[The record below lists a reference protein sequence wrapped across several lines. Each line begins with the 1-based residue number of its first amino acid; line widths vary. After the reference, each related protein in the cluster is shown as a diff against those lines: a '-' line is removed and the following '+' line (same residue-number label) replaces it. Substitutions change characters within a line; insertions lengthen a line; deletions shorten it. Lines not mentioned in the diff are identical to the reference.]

1 MAEPVVETA
10 GAHAVLYRPDGLGPL
25 DGTWFDAGAWKE
37 RGAREHGAAGRGR
50 VLILERGGEAWVL
63 RHYLRGGFVSRF
75 VYDHYLW
82 LGLARTRSFREWRL
96 LDVLYREGLP
106 VPRPIAAHAR
116 RRGLAYQADIVTG
129 YLTGTRSLSLHLIDY
144 GAPPDCWPE
153 IGRMLRRFHDRGVD
167 HPDLTAHNILL
178 DEKGRAFLVDFD
190 NAALR
195 GTGAWKQAGIAR
207 LQRSLRKVALESG
220 TQFDEDGW
228 TRLLAAY
235 AAGAR
240 R

>member
-10 GAHAVLYRPDGLGPL
+10 GPDAVLYRPDRLGPL
-25 DGTWFDAGAWKE
+25 DGAWFDAGAWKE
-37 RGAREHGAAGRGR
+37 RGAREHDAAGRGR
-50 VLILERGGEAWVL
+50 VLILDRGDEAWVL

-82 LGLARTRSFREWRL
+82 LGLRRTRSFREWRL
-96 LDVLYREGLP
+96 LDVLHGEGLP
-106 VPRPIAAHAR
+106 VPRPIAARAR
-116 RRGLAYQADIVTG
+116 RRGFAYQADIVTG
-129 YLTGTRSLSLHLIDY
+129 YLAGTRSLSSHLIDA
-144 GAPPDCWPE
+144 GPPPECWRE
-153 IGRMLRRFHDRGVD
+153 MGRMLRRFHDRGVD

-178 DEKGRAFLVDFD
+178 DDTGRAFLVDFD

-195 GTGAWKQAGIAR
+195 APGAWKRAGIAR

-228 TRLLAAY
+228 ARLLAAY
-235 AAGAR
+235 AAGAPR
-240 R
+240 